1 MKDYSQILQSL
12 EAYLEYLSQDS
23 LCNPKVIEYV
33 KMEIEKIQQLG
44 FSASTSW
51 IRSICTD
58 SGRQVELHMHI
69 YRLGQRRCQSWKQK
83 PDVTTLL
90 G

>member
-44 FSASTSW
+44 F
-51 IRSICTD
+51 
-58 SGRQVELHMHI
+58 
-69 YRLGQRRCQSWKQK
+69 
-83 PDVTTLL
+83 
-90 G
+90 